1 MGLVVTTLVVFVT
14 VGLGG
19 LEKSTSEDSL
29 SDEVDSEDDDDGDA
43 SALMIAVEA
52 SVVLGASSADS
63 LSDDEVSEDV
73 FGSGLTIAFVATA
86 GLERAGSL
94 SDAEASEEDEE
105 LTGGLETEPLI
116 RGCEMTGLVMSFFT
130 GTAFAE
136 EEVLE
141 SDSDS
146 ELEEL
151 LGLAFRFNPFT
162 SSVTVGFFE
171 AAGIDSAVPA
181 FSSSSSA
188 SLSELEPDVES
199 DALILDDF
207 VILSVDVCAGVASF
221 ISTSESISSSLF
233 SLPLL
238 LVTSFATT
246 LAAAS
251 SRALASAFT
260 SFFAFFAF
268 LDCLAALVLSL
279 SSVSLLLVSSVRDC
293 SW

>member
-1 MGLVVTTLVVFVT
+1 MVTTLVVFAT
-14 VGLGG
+14 VGFGG
-19 LEKSTSEDSL
+19 FEKSTSEESL
-29 SDEVDSEDDDDGDA
+29 SDELDSEEDDDVA
-43 SALMIAVEA
+43 SALVIAVVT
-52 SVVLGASSADS
+52 SVDLGASSADS
-63 LSDDEVSEDV
+63 LSEDEVSEEL
-73 FGSGLTIAFVATA
+73 FGSVLTIAFVAAA
-86 GLERAGSL
+86 GLETADSL

-105 LTGGLETEPLI
+105 LIDGLETEPLI
-116 RGCEMTGLVMSFFT
+116 WGFEMTGLDISSFTITTFVL
-130 GTAFAE
+130 AE
-136 EEVLE
+136 EEVVE
-141 SDSDS
+141 SDPDS

-171 AAGIDSAVPA
+171 AAGIGSAVPA
-181 FSSSSSA
+181 SSSSSSA
-188 SLSELEPDVES
+188 SLSELEADVES
-199 DALILDDF
+199 DGLILDDF
-207 VILSVDVCAGVASF
+207 EILSVDACAGVASF

-238 LVTSFATT
+238 LVMSFAIT

-268 LDCLAALVLSL
+268 LDFLAALVLSL
-279 SSVSLLLVSSVRDC
+279 SSVSLLLVSSTRDC